1 MDNVSYK
8 TGKKVCNNVNSAYN
22 FYQLNNAKKI
32 TFTKKKK
39 VTKVLWNREVEYS
52 NLVLAYN
59 NKKII
64 KKNIDGLAE
73 AYKYIIDNYIEL
85 FKEEKIINI
94 VHECNFEKAIISVE
108 ATDIEII
115 IDFLKALE
123 EQNVKYFGYI
133 SNSTSKEAVE
143 KIYKKLDF
151 IKSTISATQI
161 KAVKEIEIE
170 PKDIVEI
177 KPKEIELGSNVE
189 ESNLILFD
197 TKKYYILIELN
208 SSIIKQTANN
218 PCSYSD
224 SLEIY
229 NSVKDNL
236 VSYKSISLI
245 KDENGIETVLFKKEE
260 VEKKYTMNGYLKL
273 HEDFIKAYESIK
285 EADEI
290 IRNELSVKDK
300 QVSET
305 LHEIEN
311 KTFETLEEH
320 KDAIDKLKIDLNNRR
335 DIKGAELIR
344 NYMYNNI
351 NDMKM
356 NEYKERLEK
365 AKSTLDAYNEGA
377 ELYRDNQKGIVVCE
391 YKNDEDLQLI
401 IAFLELDKSL
411 KRQIKINKEEK
422 KIYVY
427 KKC

>member
-8 TGKKVCNNVNSAYN
+8 TGKKVCNNVNSAYS

-245 KDENGIETVLFKKEE
+245 KDEDGIETVLFKKEE

>member
-260 VEKKYTMNGYLKL
+260 VEKKYTMSGYLKL